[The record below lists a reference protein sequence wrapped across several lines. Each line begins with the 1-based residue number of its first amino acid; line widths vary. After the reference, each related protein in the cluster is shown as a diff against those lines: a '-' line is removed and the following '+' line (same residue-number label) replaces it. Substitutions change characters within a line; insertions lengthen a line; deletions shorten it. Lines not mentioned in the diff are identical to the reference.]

1 MFTFSF
7 GTSFAATGATD
18 DDVKATVSA
27 LKDAS
32 VAIQS
37 AIDSEATAYKST
49 LQTDDDGYVVAA
61 KGDISTVSGKVSKAI
76 MEARIDKVAEDAK
89 NAFDAEVKK
98 VQTAVEKEGTTASVW
113 MGESKGCCP
122 NIGRCISISNGSRQQ
137 TLRKL
142 KIWIKITDRF
152 ISACYFYG
160 TTQIEKASVLSFVV
174 THLWTGTFYAP
185 PDVFSL
191 KSSNILSSRSI
202 SSFSGFFVNSDFT
215 RESKRELSVKSSRK
229 D

>member
-1 MFTFSF
+1 MEGACLGSNYSARSAKPV
-7 GTSFAATGATD
+7 GTGIPCQQCEYRKGRSSGARNHRKRAD
-18 DDVKATVSA
+18 
-27 LKDAS
+27 
-32 VAIQS
+32 
-37 AIDSEATAYKST
+37 
-49 LQTDDDGYVVAA
+49 
-61 KGDISTVSGKVSKAI
+61 
-76 MEARIDKVAEDAK
+76 
-89 NAFDAEVKK
+89 
-98 VQTAVEKEGTTASVW
+98 EGTTASVW